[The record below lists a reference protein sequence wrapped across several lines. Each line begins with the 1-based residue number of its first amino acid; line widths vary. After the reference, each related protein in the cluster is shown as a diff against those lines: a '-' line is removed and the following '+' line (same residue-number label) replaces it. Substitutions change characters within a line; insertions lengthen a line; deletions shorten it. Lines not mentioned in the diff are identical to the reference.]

1 MEKNIEFFNSADGR
15 ILFYGRDAEP
25 RQLKVDDK
33 EIIDYVYKMIEV
45 VYPGAMKALQQEYSS
60 SSRNYYFFHYKIVD
74 RFIRC
79 NFGENDL
86 LRYDIEYGT
95 MNMEQVRCPLR
106 QICKNENV
114 ICNPS
119 MSTDKETQ
127 VAKLYAHGLS
137 QQEIADVLHKSSC
150 TVNAQLYNLKQRLN
164 LKSSHEI
171 IKLFNNGS
179 NNKIQIRRAEEY

>member
-1 MEKNIEFFNSADGR
+1 MEKNIEFFNNADGR
-15 ILFYGRDAEP
+15 VFFYTCTTEP
-25 RQLKVDDK
+25 REFKVEDK

-45 VYPGAMKALQQEYSS
+45 VYPGAMKALKEVYKSS
-60 SSRNYYFFHYKIVD
+60 LKNYYFGRYKIVE

-86 LRYDIEYGT
+86 LTYDIEHGS
-95 MNMEQVRCPLR
+95 MNIEKVICPLR
-106 QICKNENV
+106 QICKNEHV

-119 MSTDKETQ
+119 ISTDKETQ

-137 QQEIADVLHKSSC
+137 LQEIADVLHKSSC

-164 LKSSHEI
+164 LNSSRDI
-171 IKLFNNGS
+171 IKLFS
-179 NNKIQIRRAEEY
+179 KWE

>member
-1 MEKNIEFFNSADGR
+1 MEKNIEFFNNADGR
-15 ILFYGRDAEP
+15 VFFYTCTTEP
-25 RQLKVDDK
+25 REFKVEDK

-45 VYPGAMKALQQEYSS
+45 VYPGAMKALKEVYKSS
-60 SSRNYYFFHYKIVD
+60 LKNYYFGRYKIVE

-86 LRYDIEYGT
+86 LTYDIEHGS
-95 MNMEQVRCPLR
+95 MNIEKVICPLR

-119 MSTDKETQ
+119 LSTDKETQ

-137 QQEIADVLHKSSC
+137 LQEIADVLHKSSC

-164 LKSSHEI
+164 LNSSRDI
-171 IKLFNNGS
+171 IKLFS
-179 NNKIQIRRAEEY
+179 KWE

>member
-1 MEKNIEFFNSADGR
+1 MERIEFFNSADGKVYFFCEKGEHKLLR
-15 ILFYGRDAEP
+15 IEE
-25 RQLKVDDK
+25 KK
-33 EIIDYVYKMIEV
+33 IIEYLYRMIEV
-45 VYPGAMKALQQEYSS
+45 VYPEAMKALKQEYSS

-86 LRYDIEYGT
+86 LRYDIEHGT

-106 QICKNENV
+106 HICKNENV

-137 QQEIADVLHKSSC
+137 LQEIADVLHKSSC
-150 TVNAQLYNLKQRLN
+150 TVNAQLYSLKKRLN
-164 LKSSHEI
+164 LNSSRDI
-171 IKLFNNGS
+171 IKLFS
-179 NNKIQIRRAEEY
+179 KWE

>member
-86 LRYDIEYGT
+86 LRYDIEHGT

-106 QICKNENV
+106 HICKNENV

-137 QQEIADVLHKSSC
+137 LQEIADVLHKSSC
-150 TVNAQLYNLKQRLN
+150 TVNAQLYSLKKRLN
-164 LKSSHEI
+164 LNSSRDI
-171 IKLFNNGS
+171 IKLFS
-179 NNKIQIRRAEEY
+179 KWE

>member
-1 MEKNIEFFNSADGR
+1 
-15 ILFYGRDAEP
+15 
-25 RQLKVDDK
+25 
-33 EIIDYVYKMIEV
+33 MIEV
-45 VYPGAMKALQQEYSS
+45 VYPGAMKALKEVYKSS
-60 SSRNYYFFHYKIVD
+60 LQNYNFGRYKIVE

-86 LRYDIEYGT
+86 LTYDIEHGS
-95 MNMEQVRCPLR
+95 MNIEKVRCPLR

-119 MSTDKETQ
+119 LSTDKETQ

-137 QQEIADVLHKSSC
+137 LQEIADVLHKSSC

-164 LKSSHEI
+164 LNSSRDI
-171 IKLFNNGS
+171 IKLFS
-179 NNKIQIRRAEEY
+179 KWE